1 MSNKPKYIYTVTS
14 ENDGKRVAELLRSQF
29 TFSHRFRTKMKF
41 DKLVDLNGTPV
52 PGHTVTHTGD
62 VISIRLPEEKSD
74 FTPEDIPVDIL
85 YEDEDILL
93 VNKQPGITVHPT
105 KGHPCHTLANG
116 IQKYMEDSHQSFKIR
131 FANRIDMDTTG
142 IVIVAKN
149 SNAQNGISTQ
159 MRAHTVGKEYTALV
173 CGVIPED
180 KDHFVI
186 DLPVGRPE
194 GDSIHRAVLHEGKP
208 AVTEVCVLER
218 FREYTLIRV
227 VLHTGRTHQI
237 RVHMAHIG
245 YPLAGD
251 PLYGGNTDVLNR
263 QALHSTRIVF
273 KHPITGEQID
283 ISAPLPE
290 DMKELIEKIR
300 C

>member
-1 MSNKPKYIYTVTS
+1 MSNKPKYTYTVTS

-29 TFSHRFRTKMKF
+29 TFSHRFRTRMKF

-85 YEDEDILL
+85 YEDEDLLL

-194 GDSIHRAVLHEGKP
+194 GDSIHRAVLPDGKP
-208 AVTEVCVLER
+208 AVTEVYVLER

-263 QALHSTRIVF
+263 QALHSTRIIF

>member
-1 MSNKPKYIYTVTS
+1 MSNKPKYTYTVTS

-29 TFSHRFRTKMKF
+29 TFSHRFRTRMKF

-85 YEDEDILL
+85 YEDEDLLL

-194 GDSIHRAVLHEGKP
+194 GDSIHRAVLPDGKS

>member
-1 MSNKPKYIYTVTS
+1 MSNKPKYTYTVTS

-29 TFSHRFRTKMKF
+29 TFSHRFRTRMKF

-85 YEDEDILL
+85 YEDEDLLL

-194 GDSIHRAVLHEGKP
+194 GDKIGRAHV
-208 AVTEVCVLER
+208 
-218 FREYTLIRV
+218 
-227 VLHTGRTHQI
+227 
-237 RVHMAHIG
+237 
-245 YPLAGD
+245 
-251 PLYGGNTDVLNR
+251 
-263 QALHSTRIVF
+263 
-273 KHPITGEQID
+273 
-283 ISAPLPE
+283 
-290 DMKELIEKIR
+290 
-300 C
+300 